1 MLPYFHSSGHLSYAK
16 YAQHYVQQM
25 EDLPNFLSK
34 EDLKK
39 FVTLGYFA
47 IRRTEQFWSGNW
59 SDMVIEQDLMRAI
72 KVSGGLTHGRGMTD
86 SNLAKFVLSQPA
98 CCVVFTA
105 MEKLCRLNVG
115 TSEQHV
121 ELRDSRKARDEQ
133 DLQKILSWF
142 ESHPPFTVGTDVQ
155 LVSLSTG
162 VVGDSRV
169 NADSVKQIG
178 LTAMNDMIGQTFVD
192 VKLKRKSKVVP
203 LSAMNGTIRIRNEEE
218 ITVNP
223 QQLFLRISCVLKSP
237 TEYEGYMCYEL
248 APKPPSLFNGAL
260 MRKTPKSTLAD
271 ILEIVLLSLNPV
283 Q

>member
-1 MLPYFHSSGHLSYAK
+1 
-16 YAQHYVQQM
+16 M

-34 EDLKK
+34 GDLKK

-121 ELRDSRKARDEQ
+121 ELRDSREARDEQ

-142 ESHPPFTVGTDVQ
+142 ESHPLFTVGTDVQ

-178 LTAMNDMIGQTFVD
+178 VTAMNDMIGQTFVD
-192 VKLKRKSKVVP
+192 VKLKRKSKVVYP
-203 LSAMNGTIRIRNEEE
+203 LSAVNGTIRIRNEDEV
-218 ITVNP
+218 TVNP
-223 QQLFLRISCVLKSP
+223 QQLFLRKSCVLKSP

-248 APKPPSLFNGAL
+248 APKPHSLVNGSL

-271 ILEIVLLSLNPV
+271 ILEIVSLLLSLNPV